1 MLYPKKIN
9 IKNKYCPKC
18 FKKLCNNDIKFVK
31 ANLKVR
37 DNWRPTNYFHPYIEC
52 KDCNVTESLP
62 EASDILHDACCFSQG
77 ILTPN
82 EIKNLR
88 RKLKLTQKALA
99 KLLGLGTITISRWET
114 RKIFQSK
121 VNDNFLRLLS
131 RDPIRVMQNLNQINC

>member
-37 DNWRPTNYFHPYIEC
+37 DNWRPTSYFHPYIEC

-88 RKLKLTQKALA
+88 RKLKLTQKVQLQFQDG
-99 KLLGLGTITISRWET
+99 KLGKFFKVKLMTIFLDYLVKTQLGSC
-114 RKIFQSK
+114 KI
-121 VNDNFLRLLS
+121 
-131 RDPIRVMQNLNQINC
+131 